1 MFQTKR
7 DDATLSSKE
16 KSGQSRGNM
25 WRSISGSSEIWTTQ
39 IGSEEKQ
46 LLDLLQRRMELS
58 DFADSPAE
66 SIEQATG
73 VIE

>member
-1 MFQTKR
+1 MGKVETGCGEAFQEAQGFRLLK
-7 DDATLSSKE
+7 LVLK
-16 KSGQSRGNM
+16 
-25 WRSISGSSEIWTTQ
+25 
-39 IGSEEKQ
+39 KQ

>member
-1 MFQTKR
+1 VGKVKARCGEAFQEAQRFRLLK
-7 DDATLSSKE
+7 LVLK
-16 KSGQSRGNM
+16 
-25 WRSISGSSEIWTTQ
+25 
-39 IGSEEKQ
+39 KQ